1 MINVNDRNLTNSF
14 FEGTFQGQSEVSKD
28 PFESIFNSKIK
39 NTAQL
44 FKEGNFQIENKYNK
58 SSVLNSTK
66 KTPSHSVLNI
76 TSSRQDL
83 LNKAE
88 FAKAKPDKDTS
99 SAKALLKQIESNLSE
114 KPTIKSKSFRIKKD
128 DLMRSIK
135 GLRKLDASPVKQ
147 EKVSKNISQK
157 SNEDFE
163 RSNNETKPSEENPIV
178 LQFNDARVTFKPE
191 KTDNNSPSEY
201 YQVEVAAVTK
211 SNVTEVS
218 SENAD
223 APNLLSQLP
232 DSKASTKNNQTEST
246 TPAAIGGNT
255 TDQNAVLANLTEEP
269 KNMTISKEK
278 VIDLVKETSEQ
289 TAKVMASDVDLK
301 MNFQPFE
308 KSTKQEF
315 ADKVIIANQ
324 ESVANVIVETD
335 PLIEGVDKIVP
346 SGNLKELLNSQSGAL
361 LEDNSSVSPV
371 INNIPALG
379 LNENITQS
387 VDSLSPEAT
396 VGILKEKS
404 SINEQSQISFGN
416 GKGAQNTPSASVL
429 ERINQVAMVQKIS
442 KKIQLRQLK
451 EYGIVNIQLD
461 PPELGKLLVKLTIKD
476 KEIKVSILA
485 ESESA
490 HDMLKQ
496 HKQVFIK
503 AMKENGL
510 DISEFDVN
518 TRSDF
523 NQSSSSQMNEN
534 KEHLKNQNLV
544 TPIKFSKKENNQDGT
559 QIKSDND
566 YLAEGHRI
574 SFIA

>member
-1 MINVNDRNLTNSF
+1 MINVNDRNLTNNF
-14 FEGTFQGQSEVSKD
+14 FEGTFQGQSEISKD

-44 FKEGNFQIENKYNK
+44 FKEESFQIENKYK
-58 SSVLNSTK
+58 SNALNSFK
-66 KTPSHSVLNI
+66 KTRSRSVINI
-76 TSSRQDL
+76 SSSRQDL

-88 FAKAKPDKDTS
+88 FAKAMPDKDTS

-114 KPTIKSKSFRIKKD
+114 KPTIKPKSFRIKKD
-128 DLMRSIK
+128 ELMRSIK
-135 GLRKLDASPVKQ
+135 GLRKLDASPLKQ
-147 EKVSKNISQK
+147 EKASKNIAMK
-157 SNEDFE
+157 SNEEFD
-163 RSNNETKPSEENPIV
+163 RSNNETKSSEEKPVV
-178 LQFNDARVTFKPE
+178 LQFNDARVTFKSE

-232 DSKASTKNNQTEST
+232 DSKTSTKNIQTDST
-246 TPAAIGGNT
+246 APATIGSNT
-255 TDQNAVLANLTEEP
+255 TDQNAVLANLNEEP
-269 KNMTISKEK
+269 KNKTISKDK
-278 VIDLVKETSEQ
+278 IIDLVKETSEQ

-324 ESVANVIVETD
+324 ESMASVIAEAD

-361 LEDNSSVSPV
+361 LADNPLVSPA
-371 INNIPALG
+371 IENIQTLG
-379 LNENITQS
+379 LKENIIAS
-387 VDSLSPEAT
+387 LDSLSPEAT
-396 VGILKEKS
+396 AGIIKEKTS
-404 SINEQSQISFGN
+404 VNEQSQISFGN

-518 TRSDF
+518 TRSNF

-544 TPIKFSKKENNQDGT
+544 APIKFNKKENNNDSLQV
-559 QIKSDND
+559 KSGND
-566 YLAEGHRI
+566 YLAEGYRI

>member
-1 MINVNDRNLTNSF
+1 M
-14 FEGTFQGQSEVSKD
+14 
-28 PFESIFNSKIK
+28 
-39 NTAQL
+39 
-44 FKEGNFQIENKYNK
+44 
-58 SSVLNSTK
+58 
-66 KTPSHSVLNI
+66 
-76 TSSRQDL
+76 
-83 LNKAE
+83 
-88 FAKAKPDKDTS
+88 
-99 SAKALLKQIESNLSE
+99 
-114 KPTIKSKSFRIKKD
+114 
-128 DLMRSIK
+128 
-135 GLRKLDASPVKQ
+135 
-147 EKVSKNISQK
+147 
-157 SNEDFE
+157 
-163 RSNNETKPSEENPIV
+163 
-178 LQFNDARVTFKPE
+178 
-191 KTDNNSPSEY
+191 
-201 YQVEVAAVTK
+201 
-211 SNVTEVS
+211 
-218 SENAD
+218 
-223 APNLLSQLP
+223 
-232 DSKASTKNNQTEST
+232 
-246 TPAAIGGNT
+246 
-255 TDQNAVLANLTEEP
+255 
-269 KNMTISKEK
+269 
-278 VIDLVKETSEQ
+278 
-289 TAKVMASDVDLK
+289 
-301 MNFQPFE
+301 
-308 KSTKQEF
+308 
-315 ADKVIIANQ
+315 
-324 ESVANVIVETD
+324 
-335 PLIEGVDKIVP
+335 P

-361 LEDNSSVSPV
+361 LEDNSCVSPV

-404 SINEQSQISFGN
+404 SINEQSQISFGY

-544 TPIKFSKKENNQDGT
+544 TPIKFSKKENNQDGI